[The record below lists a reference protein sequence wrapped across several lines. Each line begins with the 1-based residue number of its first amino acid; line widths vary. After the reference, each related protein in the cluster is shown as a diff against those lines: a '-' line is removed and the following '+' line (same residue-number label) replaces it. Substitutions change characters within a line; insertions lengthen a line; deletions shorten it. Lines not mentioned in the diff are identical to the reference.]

1 MTTVSFIAPEERS
14 QARYLIEDSLGFSLP
29 SLKGREIAV
38 KLWVRE
44 EDIILG
50 LNPQGQEIKLTVPQ
64 TVYCED
70 STHSC
75 AGLVVKLGE
84 NCPDD
89 SVQVGDF
96 VLMPRYEGTGCVMQ
110 GVPLR
115 LISLEKLYGVIGDPQ
130 RISH

>member
-1 MTTVSFIAPEERS
+1 MTAMSFIAPQERT
-14 QARYLIEDSLGFSLP
+14 QARSLIEKSLGFSLP
-29 SLKGREIAV
+29 TLKGREIAV

-70 STHSC
+70 SAHSC
-75 AGLVVKLGE
+75 AGLVVGRGQ
-84 NCPDD
+84 NCPEDG
-89 SVQVGDF
+89 VQIGDF
-96 VLMPRYEGTGCVMQ
+96 VLMPRYEGTSCVMQ

-115 LISLEKLYGVIGDPQ
+115 LIALDKLYGVIQDPQ

>member
-1 MTTVSFIAPEERS
+1 MTAVSFIAPEERS
-14 QARYLIEDSLGFSLP
+14 QARHLIENSLGFSLP
-29 SLKGREIAV
+29 ALKGREIAV

-44 EDIILG
+44 EDILLG
-50 LNPQGQEIKLTVPQ
+50 INPQGQEIRLAVPQ

-70 STHSC
+70 SAHSC

-96 VLMPRYEGTGCVMQ
+96 VLMPRYEGTSCVMK

-115 LISLEKLYGVIGDPQ
+115 LIALEKLYGVIGDPHT
-130 RISH
+130 ISH

>member
-1 MTTVSFIAPEERS
+1 MNAVSFIPPEERS
-14 QARYLIEDSLGFSLP
+14 QARFLIEDSLGFTLP
-29 SLKGREIAV
+29 PLKGREIAV

-50 LNPQGQEIKLTVPQ
+50 KNPEGQEIRLVVPQ

-70 STHSC
+70 SAHSC

-89 SVQVGDF
+89 GVQVGDF
-96 VLMPRYEGTGCVMQ
+96 VLMPRYEGTSCVMH
-110 GVPLR
+110 GVPVR
-115 LISLEKLYGVIGDPQ
+115 LIALDKLYGVIQDPH

>member
-1 MTTVSFIAPEERS
+1 MNGVSFIAPEEIS
-14 QARYLIEDSLGFSLP
+14 QARSLIEDSLGFSLP
-29 SLKGREIAV
+29 PLKGREIAV

-44 EDIILG
+44 EDILLG
-50 LNPQGQEIKLTVPQ
+50 INPEGQEIRLAVPQ

-70 STHSC
+70 SAHSC

-84 NCPDD
+84 NCRDD
-89 SVQVGDF
+89 GVQVGDF
-96 VLMPRYEGTGCVMQ
+96 VLMPRYEGTSCVIQ

-115 LISLEKLYGVIGDPQ
+115 LIALDKLYGVIRDPE

>member
-1 MTTVSFIAPEERS
+1 MTTVSFIAPQERT
-14 QARYLIEDSLGFSLP
+14 QARRLIEDSLGFSLP
-29 SLKGREIAV
+29 VLKGREIAV

-50 LNPQGQEIKLTVPQ
+50 LNPQGEKIRLAVPQ

-70 STHSC
+70 SAHSC
-75 AGLVVKLGE
+75 AGLVIGRGHH
-84 NCPDD
+84 CPDD

-96 VLMPRYEGTGCVMQ
+96 VLMPRYEGTSCVMQ

-115 LISLEKLYGVIGDPQ
+115 LIALDKLYGVIRDPE

>member
-1 MTTVSFIAPEERS
+1 MTAVSFITPEEIS
-14 QARYLIEDSLGFSLP
+14 QARSLIEDSLGFSLP
-29 SLKGREIAV
+29 PLKGREIAV

-50 LNPQGQEIKLTVPQ
+50 VNPQGEEIRLTVPQ

-70 STHSC
+70 RSHSC
-75 AGLVVKLGE
+75 AGLVIGRGHH
-84 NCPDD
+84 CPDD

-96 VLMPRYEGTGCVMQ
+96 VLMPRYEGTSCVMH
-110 GVPLR
+110 GVPVR
-115 LISLEKLYGVIGDPQ
+115 LIALDKLYGVIRDPE

>member
-1 MTTVSFIAPEERS
+1 MNAVSFIAPEERS
-14 QARYLIEDSLGFSLP
+14 QARRLIVDSLGFSLP
-29 SLKGREIAV
+29 TLKGREIAV

-50 LNPQGQEIKLTVPQ
+50 LNPQGQEIRLAVPQ

-70 STHSC
+70 SAHSC

-89 SVQVGDF
+89 GVQVGDF
-96 VLMPRYEGTGCVMQ
+96 VLMPRYEGTSCVMK

-115 LISLEKLYGVIGDPQ
+115 LIALEKLYGVIGGPHT
-130 RISH
+130 ISH

>member
-1 MTTVSFIAPEERS
+1 MNGVSFIAPEEIS
-14 QARYLIEDSLGFSLP
+14 QACSLIEDSLGFSLP
-29 SLKGREIAV
+29 PLKGREIAV

-50 LNPQGQEIKLTVPQ
+50 VNPQGQEIKLTVPQ

-75 AGLVVKLGE
+75 AGLVIGRGHP
-84 NCPDD
+84 CPED

-96 VLMPRYEGTGCVMQ
+96 VLMPRYEGISCVMQ
-110 GVPLR
+110 GVPVR
-115 LISLEKLYGVIGDPQ
+115 LIALDKLYGVIRDPE

>member
-1 MTTVSFIAPEERS
+1 MTTVSFITPKERNT
-14 QARYLIEDSLGFSLP
+14 ARSLIEDSLGFSLP
-29 SLKGREIAV
+29 VLKGREIAV

-50 LNPQGQEIKLTVPQ
+50 VNPQGQEIRLTVPQ

-75 AGLVVKLGE
+75 AGLVIGRGHH
-84 NCPDD
+84 CPEDG
-89 SVQVGDF
+89 VQVGDF
-96 VLMPRYEGTGCVMQ
+96 VLMPRYEGTSCVMH
-110 GVPLR
+110 GVPVR
-115 LISLEKLYGVIGDPQ
+115 LIALDKLYGVIRDPE